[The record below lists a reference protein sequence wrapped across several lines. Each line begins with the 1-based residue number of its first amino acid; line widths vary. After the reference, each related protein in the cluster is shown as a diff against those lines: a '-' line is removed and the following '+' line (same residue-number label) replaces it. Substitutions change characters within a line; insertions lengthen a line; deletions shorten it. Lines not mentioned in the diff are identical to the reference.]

1 VIPSDAGG
9 VLRGCNVL
17 DLSGGESAA
26 IAGWLLAEAGANV
39 ITVGGVTPSRQD
51 AGRRTWDR
59 GKRSIAVDLDSDTDR
74 QLADRLLAGADVL
87 ITDLD
92 QETARARG
100 LDEAALRERFP
111 QLVIAGITWYPEGH
125 ERAGTDADEILV
137 QASTGLMGEVLSSS
151 QRPTF
156 IRFPITTW
164 GAGLLGATGILARL
178 YERERYGTA
187 GVVRTSHVQGA
198 LYFLSNV
205 WTEAEHAAAEL
216 QTKFGVLN
224 RPHPWIFE
232 CGDGRW
238 IQVNVGFVNVPMVIE
253 VLAEMG
259 LEQPEL
265 TVDTIEEVS
274 RFYIPMFRQRP
285 SADWLAALHELDI
298 DCERLLH
305 VGELYDDE
313 LVVASGYT
321 MDVQDA
327 TLGLIRQAAV
337 PLEMDPPLGAR
348 GAAPQRGEHTTQI
361 RESGWGAESRLLH
374 RHRAGTR
381 AGRHE
386 PPLAGL
392 RVIDFGMNLS
402 APVCAKLLGD
412 LGASVIKLERC
423 DGGDRLRSVHV
434 QFAGG
439 NRGKRSIG
447 LDLSSEE
454 TRPLVERLITGA
466 DVVVNNLRPDKS
478 QKLGIDYQSLARI
491 NPALVYAQ
499 VSGYGYAGP
508 AASWP
513 ARDPAVGAWS
523 GWTLDGGSESA
534 GPIWLRLLIGDT
546 GAALVSLYG
555 VLLSLLKRELDGGGG
570 RVRSSLL
577 GTAAMYASVTY
588 SAAPS
593 GRFVPIPATLPDV
606 TGISPAYR
614 IYPAADGWV
623 AVAAAG
629 PDGADRLRSA
639 TGLTSTGDPENTG
652 AAAEVE
658 SATSAMKA
666 ADLVAALQAAGL
678 GAEIVRTGHEHEFL
692 AAQANIDAG
701 LVAEYRHP
709 RHGVM
714 RQPGQYWDMG
724 DGRLWNGMPPPVFG
738 EHTAEI
744 LAELGCPPDRRDAL
758 LALGLV
764 AGATS

>member
-1 VIPSDAGG
+1 VIPSDADG

-17 DLSGGESAA
+17 DLAGGASAA

-39 ITVGGVTPSRQD
+39 VTVGGVTLPEQD

-59 GKRSIAVDLDSDTDR
+59 GKRSVALDLDSDADR
-74 QLADRLLAGADVL
+74 QLVDRLLAGADVL

-92 QETARARG
+92 QEAARPRG

-111 QLVIAGITWYPEGH
+111 QLIIASITWYPEGH
-125 ERAGTDADEILV
+125 ERRGTDSEEILV

-164 GAGLLGATGILARL
+164 GAGLLGAVGIMAKL
-178 YERERYGTA
+178 YQREHDGTP
-187 GVVRTSHVQGA
+187 GLVRTSHVQGA

-232 CGDGRW
+232 CADGRW

-321 MDVQDA
+321 VQVEDG
-327 TLGLIRQAAV
+327 TLGPIRQAAV
-337 PLEMDPPLGAR
+337 PLEMDPPLRAR
-348 GAAPQRGEHTTQI
+348 GAAPQRGEHTAQI

-374 RHRAGTR
+374 RHRAGARPDR
-381 AGRHE
+381 AE
-386 PPLAGL
+386 SPLTGL

-454 TRPLVERLITGA
+454 TRPLVERLISDA

-478 QKLGIDYQSLARI
+478 KKLGIDYQSLARV

-508 AASWP
+508 AAPWP

-523 GWTLDGGSESA
+523 GWTLDGGSESL

-546 GAALVSLYG
+546 GAALVSVYG
-555 VLLSLLKRELDGGGG
+555 VLLALLKRELDGGGS

-593 GRFVPIPATLPDV
+593 GQFLPIPATLPDV
-606 TGISPAYR
+606 TGISAWYR

-629 PDGADRLRSA
+629 PDCLDRLRSA
-639 TGLTSTGDPENTG
+639 TEATDAGDATQL
-652 AAAEVE
+652 E

-678 GAEIVRTGHEHEFL
+678 AAEIVRTGHEHEFL
-692 AAQANIDAG
+692 AAQANIDNG
-701 LVAEYRHP
+701 LVAEYCHP

-724 DGRLWNGMPPPVFG
+724 GGRLWNGMPPPLFG

-744 LAELGCPPDRRDAL
+744 LDELGCPPDRQKAL
-758 LALGLV
+758 RALGLV
-764 AGATS
+764 AGATP